1 MEKYKEIIR
10 KRIRRVMIVTSL
22 VASLVLCMHFFVMK
36 SVDVANGNLFSF
48 LEGGVVGLDLVAMF
62 YMLQYRKALEDDE
75 KLKKMYNEEHDE
87 RTALIKQKAGFPV
100 FTSAAVMLIVGGVV
114 AGYINSTVSYTMAA
128 CGIFIILY
136 QLVLKVYFLKKY

>member
-10 KRIRRVMIVTSL
+10 KRIRRVIIVTLL

-36 SVDVANGNLFSF
+36 SVDGANGNLFSF

>member
-10 KRIRRVMIVTSL
+10 KRIHGVIIVTL
-22 VASLVLCMHFFVMK
+22 FVAALVLLMHFFVMK
-36 SVDVANGNLFSF
+36 SVNGASGNLFSF
-48 LEGGVVGLDLVAMF
+48 LEGGVIGVDLVALF
-62 YMLQYRKALEDDE
+62 YILQYRKALDSDE

-87 RTALIKQKAGFPV
+87 RTQFIRQKAGFPV
-100 FTSAAVMLIVGGVV
+100 FTAAGVVMIVGGLV

-136 QLVLKVYFLKKY
+136 QIVLKFYFLKKY